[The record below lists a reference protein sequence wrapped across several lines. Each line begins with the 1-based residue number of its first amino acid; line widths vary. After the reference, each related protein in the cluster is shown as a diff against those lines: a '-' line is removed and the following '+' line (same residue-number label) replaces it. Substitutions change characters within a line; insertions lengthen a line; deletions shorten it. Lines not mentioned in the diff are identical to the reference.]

1 MEYYQCKAR
10 YDQIDVNDGQADIW
24 MYFFSF
30 IPSISKPI
38 IQDPT

>member
-10 YDQIDVNDGQADIW
+10 YDQIDVSDGQADIW
-24 MYFFSF
+24 MYFSF